1 MARER
6 ERGETMPVHN
16 LRKRF
21 LLILTVVLF
30 AWSLTPAF
38 AERNEKTYAISLT
51 KTAGLEE
58 GKIRRVQDKKVLV
71 SPYVVGKNEHIW
83 QILREKKLLKMGKV
97 GELLSVLRELN
108 PALGNLDLIH
118 PGQRVL
124 IPLRIVPVSGAGK
137 TPPRTEE
144 KITLADLKKVKV
156 ENYTV
161 QPGDA
166 LSRIVEGRYG
176 VPAKE
181 LYGQYLSLVK
191 KLNPHIKDINVILPG
206 QRIKLPIYS
215 PQQVRKTIIP
225 ERFQE
230 KKEKPSKEK
239 INPLAKELATV
250 FDELGMGWVRTGQHF
265 IPLSTGGQ
273 INLRAESFPVLNA
286 PTGKRVIVDL
296 YNDLPKR
303 VAELIRSDW
312 DIYEIVHLTKKDS
325 LRSALG
331 RIIRACGFRE
341 SDGTKHPLQFGGDIR
356 LRITGDWILP
366 VGGSSPRRG
375 SRSNTAVLTL
385 REPYMPPIPW
395 MIQDYLEG
403 LGIKVIDYPAGESF
417 PEDGEEKPRLI
428 KVPGDPI
435 SRTEMIL
442 TLFGQKFTRS
452 LNIPVYQSES
462 ADVKLLIK
470 ADFYLKAKGAN
481 CVIDLS
487 GLGENM
493 VVFLKEHGFRVLSL
507 HKVKDPLESLSR
519 TLAFIG
525 VPFDQRPHSFLA
537 CKRDRSRNIELTVQG
552 IAFKDAEGR
561 SQLATKALLPDN
573 IVVFLNEKG
582 YEVLGLQSESS
593 QDRK

>member
-250 FDELGMGWVRTGQHF
+250 FDELGMAWVRTGQHF

-331 RIIRACGFRE
+331 RIIRACGFRD

-356 LRITGDWILP
+356 GQTRQC
-366 VGGSSPRRG
+366 SPCG
-375 SRSNTAVLTL
+375 NPSCL
-385 REPYMPPIPW
+385 
-395 MIQDYLEG
+395 
-403 LGIKVIDYPAGESF
+403 
-417 PEDGEEKPRLI
+417 
-428 KVPGDPI
+428 
-435 SRTEMIL
+435 
-442 TLFGQKFTRS
+442 
-452 LNIPVYQSES
+452 
-462 ADVKLLIK
+462 
-470 ADFYLKAKGAN
+470 
-481 CVIDLS
+481 
-487 GLGENM
+487 
-493 VVFLKEHGFRVLSL
+493 
-507 HKVKDPLESLSR
+507 
-519 TLAFIG
+519 
-525 VPFDQRPHSFLA
+525 
-537 CKRDRSRNIELTVQG
+537 RSRG
-552 IAFKDAEGR
+552 
-561 SQLATKALLPDN
+561 
-573 IVVFLNEKG
+573 
-582 YEVLGLQSESS
+582 
-593 QDRK
+593 